1 MGVIVFA
8 STSTS
13 ICKNFS
19 NGNTGFYTYLI
30 EVFSFHKS
38 RTGSGRIS
46 ACGGNGYGGGGGG
59 RVSVNVFSRHYDP
72 EIFVHGETQY
82 VLWLWLAPFIF
93 F

>member
-1 MGVIVFA
+1 M
-8 STSTS
+8 
-13 ICKNFS
+13 
-19 NGNTGFYTYLI
+19 
-30 EVFSFHKS
+30 FSFHKS